1 MKGKYDFRFRIYH
14 TRSDEWISYTNYVYF
29 SIDNIY
35 NAVEKDE
42 NETKVLLNNGK
53 TVYVFGNLDTQDIM
67 WTEGQSEFNLS
78 GNIENE
84 TVPNSV

>member
-1 MKGKYDFRFRIYH
+1 MNGFHIPIMFTFQLTIY
-14 TRSDEWISYTNYVYF
+14 
-29 SIDNIY
+29 IY